1 MLTHLWRL
9 AVAQQLQKSFLL
21 IKVVLTIERVV
32 MICLRQ
38 TLDVAA
44 GSHVLDEA
52 ERSLHDA
59 LCVLSQTVQDARV
72 VYGGGFP
79 EMQMAKVRHPPST
92 PAGLGIPAGRVP
104 DVILLALHTG

>member
-1 MLTHLWRL
+1 MTFLK
-9 AVAQQLQKSFLL
+9 VQLHTFGRALSAGLP
-21 IKVVLTIERVV
+21 
-32 MICLRQ
+32 C
-38 TLDVAA
+38 A

-79 EMQMAKVRHPPST
+79 EMQMAKVT
-92 PAGLGIPAGRVP
+92 AGIVQSCSLMPIFPNMKIAC
-104 DVILLALHTG
+104 

>member
-1 MLTHLWRL
+1 MNWSVL
-9 AVAQQLQKSFLL
+9 ARAEPVKQGGRDGSEEIA
-21 IKVVLTIERVV
+21 EY
-32 MICLRQ
+32 
-38 TLDVAA
+38 A

-79 EMQMAKVRHPPST
+79 EMQMAKAS
-92 PAGLGIPAGRVP
+92 A
-104 DVILLALHTG
+104 LLSGCLFMALKLSCCAHICITALHSL

>member
-1 MLTHLWRL
+1 MC
-9 AVAQQLQKSFLL
+9 S
-21 IKVVLTIERVV
+21 
-32 MICLRQ
+32 
-38 TLDVAA
+38 DVAA

-79 EMQMAKVRHPPST
+79 EMQMAKVSHVTAQLAQLGSFGDPLTFSQ
-92 PAGLGIPAGRVP
+92 GLTWAC
-104 DVILLALHTG
+104 L